1 MHAFSFF
8 EEVGAHFGAEGMAEE
23 GLDVGMGPGMEGK
36 LPSKEELLE
45 AIQQMSDM
53 DEESKKKLIESIMSS
68 APAEGGEGLPRA
80 EETVAAVSNLTFE
93 MLMLLS
99 LISLVLLV
107 LGEIF
112 LNYFIQRLSFFKSFN
127 LLNL

>member
-1 MHAFSFF
+1 
-8 EEVGAHFGAEGMAEE
+8 MAE
-23 GLDVGMGPGMEGK
+23 DNPNVGMGPGMEGN
-36 LPSKEELLE
+36 LPSKEELLD

-68 APAEGGEGLPRA
+68 TPPEAGKGLPHS

-93 MLMLLS
+93 MLLLLS
-99 LISLVLLV
+99 LISLVLMV

-112 LNYFIQRLSFFKSFN
+112 IFLTD
-127 LLNL
+127 